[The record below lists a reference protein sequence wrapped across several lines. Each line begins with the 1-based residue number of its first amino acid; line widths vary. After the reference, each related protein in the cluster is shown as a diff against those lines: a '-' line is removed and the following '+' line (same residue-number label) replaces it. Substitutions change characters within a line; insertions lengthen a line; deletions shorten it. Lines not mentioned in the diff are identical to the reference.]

1 MDEWE
6 ATREKT
12 LRKEKQQTLLDT
24 TVEALDQEDDS
35 AVTGERDMNALLNNS
50 AEQYRMSNDDED
62 LEQVDEGGVHY
73 FTKASNDGDSE

>member
-1 MDEWE
+1 
-6 ATREKT
+6 
-12 LRKEKQQTLLDT
+12 
-24 TVEALDQEDDS
+24 
-35 AVTGERDMNALLNNS
+35 MNALLNNS